1 MRLSQPFQRLN
12 VRFDVA
18 RLREELAR
26 IPPSAWVP
34 HPNGIPGNSSVRL
47 ISVRGAQNDDVNGP
61 MSMTPLL
68 MQSPYLRQILASFG
82 VVWGRSRLMRLA
94 PGATVPKH
102 ADINYHWFT
111 RVRLHIPIVTYPEV
125 RFHCGDQSVHMEAG
139 EAWLFDNWR
148 LHSVENPTGFERIH
162 LVADTSGSSS
172 FWQFVANSQ
181 SPAAKVVEFGYDPQR
196 STLVMTEH
204 AELSPVM
211 HPTEVETLARDLRT
225 ELTSTE
231 ADQAA
236 AARLA
241 NYHQLLESFCQDWR
255 QLYALYGTAEFGW
268 SEFASLRD
276 NLRTASQSL
285 AQGLSMRTNR
295 VAAHTVLEGRL
306 LRSML
311 TSAAGASKSTGTPAR
326 VPPAQF
332 RRPVFIVAAP
342 RSGSTLLFETLA
354 TSRGLATVGGEAH
367 WLVEDFDEL
376 RVGAPGVDSNRL
388 SADRFSV
395 ELARRMHEMLAT
407 RLRDSSGRAV
417 TPFEAHRLLEK
428 TPKNALRIPLFN
440 RVFPDAQFVFL
451 WRDPRENLS
460 SILEAWRS
468 GLWQTYR
475 ELEGFEGPW
484 SLLLPPGW
492 RHLSGRPLEDIAA
505 FQWESTNRIVLDDL
519 SLLPADR
526 WTVLQYSDLI
536 ADAPG
541 TIERLCRFLDLELDD
556 QLRARLAGPLPFA
569 RYTHTPPSSGKWEMN
584 REAIE
589 RVLPRV
595 AATWERLKGFGRRDG

>member
-519 SLLPADR
+519 SLLPANR
-526 WTVLQYSDLI
+526 WTVLEYSDLI
-536 ADAPG
+536 GDPQAS
-541 TIERLCRFLDLELDD
+541 IERLCQFLDLEMDD
-556 QLRARLAGPLPFA
+556 DLRARLAGPLPFA